1 MVVVFNLLGVEG
13 AMLQLLLLVLLQLRR
28 PLRVRPAEEITIIH
42 ENENEIHER
51 KIMRVKSFLL
61 CLKKRLFDT
70 ED

>member
-1 MVVVFNLLGVEG
+1 MVVVFNLLSIEG

-51 KIMRVKSFLL
+51 KIFETHESEIFPALL
-61 CLKKRLFDT
+61 EET
-70 ED
+70 VI